1 MSICKVESF
10 YDKIKNYNDVEDII
24 NRTKQEVEYLNDK
37 CGSIASL
44 KRYFSIYR
52 NYLRTNIDE
61 KEEVSDKNLL
71 KVLLKYLKL
80 NDKQQKE
87 YKDGQKKEINN
98 AQEKLRKIFDV
109 GRYIDVSIGL
119 LSSVSVY
126 DRILGISALTGRR
139 VGEVGCTAKLKLL
152 DSKTAIF
159 EGQLKTR
166 GRTNLKPNTIP
177 VLHDCNILIETLK
190 SIRKSKP
197 EFINNPA
204 LFNSIGSSKLSSKVK
219 KHYSG
224 LFEGNQ
230 KVKDLRAIYAE
241 LAYDNYVN
249 NEKTQF
255 VTVSKNKF
263 FANILGHGEDDVITC
278 NSYFDFCLPKKKI
291 K

>member
-52 NYLRTNIDE
+52 NYLRTNINE

-80 NDKQQKE
+80 NEKQQKE
-87 YKDGQKKEINN
+87 YKDGQKKEINK
-98 AQEKLRKIFDV
+98 AQSKLRKIFDV
-109 GRYIDVSIGL
+109 VRYIDVSIGL

-278 NSYFDFCLPKKKI
+278 NSYFDFCLPKKK
-291 K
+291 

>member
-61 KEEVSDKNLL
+61 KKEVSDKNLL

-278 NSYFDFCLPKKKI
+278 NSYFDFCLPKKK
-291 K
+291 